1 MKDISAVLFLLAIF
15 ISLNLMAQGAN
26 PIPNAS
32 LELVDENGWAVGWIR
47 ELGANEN
54 IVEISRKHAKDGRRS
69 LHLVCLNGPY
79 ADAFSPRFPIKPST
93 KYILQFYC
101 HGGGNVFT
109 FFYDSGGKE
118 IEKERKYYG
127 FSGRKF
133 SQNTVSF
140 TSPQDASSMALLF
153 RVYPPNGEAWID
165 DLSLLE
171 QDGKE
176 YLEVPNP
183 SFEIVLPD
191 GLPWGW
197 RFEPQGGKNLA
208 EITDKVS
215 AFGKRALHLKCSAP
229 PYCDAISASFPVKGG
244 ITYTLSFSAIAPQ
257 NTGVFVFIFNDKGEE
272 IGAVEADAGRHFFF
286 QTKGQGF
293 ERVKIKF
300 TPKAGATSM
309 FLYFR
314 TYVGG
319 ELFVD
324 GIQIETGEATD
335 FAKEEKPFVKIL
347 LNWHAFAKR
356 EKIPIRALL
365 YNPSNEAITGKL
377 VLTLKDEYDEV
388 VDVLEKNESVYAG
401 ELREVKAELST
412 DKLSL
417 GSYKINLS
425 FASLPSVEERIY
437 IVPRLEKETIGFG
450 FYGYVLTGERIRRY
464 GDADISS
471 SLDLLA
477 SANMNLMSV
486 WLPNE
491 REKWL
496 DEMAK
501 RGIGFAGIEGA
512 PVSAPDEA
520 TQQDYS
526 LTSEG
531 KVQTCYWSPDTGKP
545 RLSYISP
552 LARELARSELGNSFL
567 KIKEHPAFSGK
578 IFFGDDFFM
587 WRGTSWEDMRCGPL
601 SDYSYHAVKIFKEK
615 TGIEAPR
622 FSPEDLRKVTGIIP
636 DNDPWLLWNRFR
648 CKDIFADYMKVVCDT
663 YKSKLGADTHH
674 VFETWW
680 NPGFGI
686 CPSYEQK
693 VLTLPG
699 YYSYPASPYMHLFG
713 VEAVRLGADDKDIY
727 IIPSA
732 HNNLWGKWFE
742 ERSPEYERAVFHSI
756 LAGGGKGVLYC
767 PFQPLWEFDEG
778 HKAVWQEF
786 RRQGEFLQKY
796 GKLLY
801 ALRRKKE
808 PVGLLISFSS
818 DVYRILE
825 RPNEHCFRVAGT
837 FFSLLRA
844 QIPVELVDEERVA
857 SGDLSHYKVIYLSD
871 VTVLPQSVAKAL
883 ESFISKGGIV
893 LMDDLCKVEIKGAKK
908 LPFNASVIPID
919 EDDSKEG
926 AYKTYNCPIEPYSQ
940 ARVKEAVEKI
950 KQTFKGIIEE
960 VVQTDSLDI
969 ACRRFVDDKGNEY
982 LYLLNL
988 NQYGTTRAKIS
999 FPTGKEAIDIFSG
1012 ERFKSGDVVELPP
1025 AGARLFSFLPIA
1037 DKIEIVLPP
1046 QFIAG
1051 EPAFLIVILHKSGK
1065 SLLGLNP
1072 LRITVLN
1079 EKGEMEREWSKSYI
1093 AKNGVLSLS
1102 LSLPLNAKEG
1112 IWKILVEDLVSH
1124 KAAVKEVKLIPP
1136 VLLDVEEIKK
1146 GDKKEFKIR
1155 IKNNTLRLTKGKLLL
1170 LCDESLKTSLS
1181 PEREGEEI
1189 ILKPRE
1195 EKALTVYVSAED
1207 DFAMGPQVLTFAMR
1221 MEGNGVISKKVF
1233 SVFSKEEKE

>member
-1 MKDISAVLFLLAIF
+1 MLLSAIF
-15 ISLNLMAQGAN
+15 LSVISMAQVN
-26 PIPNAS
+26 IPNAS
-32 LELVDENGWAVGWIR
+32 FELLDENGWAVGWIR
-47 ELGANEN
+47 EPGTDKN
-54 IVEISRKHAKDGRRS
+54 IVEISQKHAKEGKRS
-69 LHLVCLNGPY
+69 LHLICLSGPY

-93 KYILQFYC
+93 KYILQFHC

-109 FFYDSGGKE
+109 FFYDSEGNE
-118 IEKERKYYG
+118 VEKERRYYG

-133 SQNTVSF
+133 SQSAVSF
-140 TSPQDASSMALLF
+140 TSPQNASSMALLF

-176 YLEVPNP
+176 YLEVQNP
-183 SFEIVLPD
+183 SFEIVFPD

-197 RFEPQGGKNLA
+197 RFEPQSGKNLA

-215 AFGKRALHLKCSAP
+215 VFGRRALHLKCSAP

-257 NTGVFVFIFNDKGEE
+257 NTGVFVFVFNDKGEE

-286 QTKGQGF
+286 QTKGEEF
-293 ERVKIKF
+293 ERIKIKF

-309 FLYFR
+309 YLYFR

-335 FAKEEKPFVKIL
+335 FSREEKPFLKIL
-347 LNWHAFAKR
+347 LNWHAFTR
-356 EKIPIRALL
+356 RDNIPVTALIH
-365 YNPSNEAITGKL
+365 NPSNEPLTGKL
-377 VLTLKDEYDEV
+377 ILTLKDEYDEIL
-388 VDVLEKNESVYAG
+388 DVLEMNQSVSAG
-401 ELREVKAELST
+401 ELKEVKAELRT

-417 GSYKINLS
+417 GSYKITLS

-464 GDADISS
+464 GEADISS

-477 SANMNLMSV
+477 NANMNLMSV

-501 RGIGFAGIEGA
+501 RGMGFAGIEGA

-520 TQQDYS
+520 TQQDHS

-567 KIKEHPAFSGK
+567 KIREHPAFSGK

-601 SDYSYHAVKIFKEK
+601 ADYSYHAIKNFKEK
-615 TGIEAPR
+615 TGLEAPR
-622 FSPEDLRKVTGIIP
+622 FSPEQLKKVTGIIP

-648 CKDIFADYMKVVCDT
+648 CKEIFADYMKVVCDT
-663 YKSKLGADTHH
+663 YKSKLNADTHH

-686 CPSYEQK
+686 CPSYEQRI
-693 VLTLPG
+693 LTLPG
-699 YYSYPASPYMHLFG
+699 YYSYPASPYMHIFG
-713 VEAVRLGADDKDIY
+713 VETVRLGADDKDIY

-756 LAGGGKGVLYC
+756 LGSGGKGVLYC
-767 PFQPLWEFDEG
+767 PFQPVWEFDEG

-786 RRQGEFLQKY
+786 RRQGAFLQKY

-808 PVGLLISFSS
+808 PVGLLISFST
-818 DVYRILE
+818 DAYRILE
-825 RPNEHCFRVAGT
+825 RPNEHCFRVAGS

-871 VTVLPQSVAKAL
+871 VSVLPLSVAKAL
-883 ESFISKGGIV
+883 EDFISKGGIV
-893 LMDDLCKVEIKGAKK
+893 LMDDLCKVEIKGARK

-919 EDDSKEG
+919 EDDSQDG
-926 AYKTYNCPIEPYSQ
+926 SYKIYNCPIEQYSQ
-940 ARVKEAVEKI
+940 AKVKEAVERV
-950 KQTFKGIIEE
+950 KQTFKGIVEE
-960 VVQTDSLDI
+960 IVQTDCLDI
-969 ACRRFVDDKGNEY
+969 ACRRFVDEKGNEY
-982 LYLLNL
+982 LFLINL
-988 NQYGTTRAKIS
+988 NQYKTTRAKLS
-999 FPTGKEAIDIFSG
+999 FPKQREAIDVFSG
-1012 ERFKSGDVVELPP
+1012 ERFKSGNLLELPP
-1025 AGARLFSFLPIA
+1025 AGAKLFSFLPLA
-1037 DKIEIVLPP
+1037 DKMEIDLPSRI
-1046 QFIAG
+1046 IAG
-1051 EPAFLIVILHKSGK
+1051 EPATLTVLLYNSGK
-1065 SLLGLNP
+1065 PLPGLTP

-1079 EKGEMEREWSKSYI
+1079 EKGDVEREWTGSYV
-1093 AKNGVLSLS
+1093 AKEGILRIP
-1102 LSLPLNAKEG
+1102 LSLPLNTKEG
-1112 IWKILVEDLVSH
+1112 LWKILVEDLVSH
-1124 KAAVKEVKLIPP
+1124 KMQVAKTEVIPP
-1136 VLLDVEEIKK
+1136 IFMEVEEIGK
-1146 GDKKEFKIR
+1146 GDKKEFRVTIR
-1155 IKNNTLRLTKGKLLL
+1155 NNSEEEIKVELNII
-1170 LCDESLKTSLS
+1170 CDEFLKTSLPS
-1181 PEREGEEI
+1181 KGES
-1189 ILKPRE
+1189 LSFQAG
-1195 EKALTVYVSAED
+1195 EKRDLMIKVSAED
-1207 DFAMGPQVLTFAMR
+1207 DFAMGPQVLSFLIKI
-1221 MEGNGVISKKVF
+1221 EGKGIISKKIFCVF
-1233 SVFSKEEKE
+1233 KKEEAK